1 MNKEDLVIFNLY
13 SNFCTS
19 LVWRGWNRMICIF
32 YMSRIILKRKEREK
46 EMKPTR
52 FPHLGKNAWSLCLV
66 KQENPNSS
74 LVEREDWWAGRENV
88 QGCTSTLMPVGFKV
102 RRKQLYNNPQRLD
115 RRIMPVTTLNAQS
128 PVQDLIAVH
137 IIVINYYSVNMLHKL
152 SFFSV
157 VCGCKT
163 RCFVKWESW
172 HFSCEIWKMWSNEI
186 NRVLCSLCQSLVLYW
201 EC

>member
-1 MNKEDLVIFNLY
+1 M
-13 SNFCTS
+13 
-19 LVWRGWNRMICIF
+19 
-32 YMSRIILKRKEREK
+32 
-46 EMKPTR
+46 
-52 FPHLGKNAWSLCLV
+52 
-66 KQENPNSS
+66 
-74 LVEREDWWAGRENV
+74 

-163 RCFVKWESW
+163 RCFVK
-172 HFSCEIWKMWSNEI
+172 
-186 NRVLCSLCQSLVLYW
+186 
-201 EC
+201 